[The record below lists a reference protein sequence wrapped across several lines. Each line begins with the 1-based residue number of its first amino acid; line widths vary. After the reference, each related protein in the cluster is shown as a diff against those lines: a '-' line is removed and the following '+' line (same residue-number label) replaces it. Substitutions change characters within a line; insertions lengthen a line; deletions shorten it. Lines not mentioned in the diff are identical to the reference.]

1 MTEPDHVFRL
11 HFHVK
16 GLKSS
21 WQIISVAPQLTRPSR
36 RLESM
41 MLRALITVAEDLS
54 LRSAFSE
61 ESFARLIA
69 EAKAHR

>member
-1 MTEPDHVFRL
+1 
-11 HFHVK
+11 
-16 GLKSS
+16 
-21 WQIISVAPQLTRPSR
+21 
-36 RLESM
+36 M